1 MKKIRILSISV
12 IVTLLFLSCEK
23 QTSEDAIPE
32 NVIVPSGKIDLWNGT
47 DFSGWVRFV
56 PDSQADVDTV
66 WRVVDS
72 VIHCTGVPNG
82 YIRTEKEY
90 ANYKLSLEWRWTGE
104 PGNSGVLLH
113 MSLPDKVWPRSIE
126 AQLKTQNAGDIWL
139 FEDTEVAEHV
149 NKESKLVAK
158 QSDVSENPAGE
169 WNKYEIYCKDKNIT
183 MYVNGVLQ
191 NKATK
196 ASEYYGKICFQS
208 EGKPIQFRN
217 IVIEPV
223 E

>member
-1 MKKIRILSISV
+1 MKKIKTFLIGIIATV
-12 IVTLLFLSCEK
+12 LLLSCGKQFPEK
-23 QTSEDAIPE
+23 PIPE
-32 NVIVPSGKIDLWNGT
+32 NVIIPDKKIALWNGT
-47 DFSGWVRFV
+47 DFSEWILFI
-56 PDSQADVDTV
+56 PDNHVA
-66 WRVVDS
+66 VDS
-72 VIHCTGVPNG
+72 VWSIEDGVINCTGVPNG
-82 YIRTEKEY
+82 YIRTKNDY
-90 ANYKLSLEWRWTGE
+90 ANYKLTVEWRWTSE

-139 FEDTEVAEHV
+139 FEDSEVAEHV

-158 QSDVSENPAGE
+158 QNEVSENPAGE
-169 WNKYEIYCKDKNIT
+169 WNKYEIFCKDDNIT

-196 ASEYYGKICFQS
+196 ASEYFGKICFQS
-208 EGKPIQFRN
+208 EGRPIQFRN
-217 IVIEPV
+217 IIIEPV